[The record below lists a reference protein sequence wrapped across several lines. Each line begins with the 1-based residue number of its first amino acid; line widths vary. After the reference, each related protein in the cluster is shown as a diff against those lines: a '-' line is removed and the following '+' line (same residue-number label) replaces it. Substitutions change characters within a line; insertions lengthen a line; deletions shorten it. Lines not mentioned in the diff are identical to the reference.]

1 MLKVSSEM
9 VFFLVP
15 GGGAGGASRRHSYQ
29 SGVPGLAK
37 DMDRLKV
44 SAAAGVGGCGS
55 GSGSGSS
62 RGVSPRGSTK
72 RRPSTVRRSSR
83 SGKSPAM

>member
-1 MLKVSSEM
+1 MKA
-9 VFFLVP
+9 FLFAVP
-15 GGGAGGASRRHSYQ
+15 GKDKRRHSYQ

-44 SAAAGVGGCGS
+44 SPAG

-72 RRPSTVRRSSR
+72 RRPSTRRSSR
-83 SGKSPAM
+83 SGNLSTSFNLLCLLIYKL